1 MILPRQA
8 RDTHRENS
16 KKSGVSSSG
25 RGSGRASGDDEE
37 DAADGAS
44 RQVRGGGLT
53 ETGCETRHFLSH
65 LYINTNFLPRQ
76 ARDKHRENSKKEW
89 RFSHQGIME
98 LSVAQYLT
106 EIDASMIIVDCN
118 WNMDH
123 DLITKNGA
131 QRKKQTAHLSEYS

>member
-1 MILPRQA
+1 MAFLVLRPRFS
-8 RDTHRENS
+8 TS
-16 KKSGVSSSG
+16 
-25 RGSGRASGDDEE
+25 ASP
-37 DAADGAS
+37 AT
-44 RQVRGGGLT
+44 VRKTPL
-53 ETGCETRHFLSH
+53 FAPFI
-65 LYINTNFLPRQ
+65 YITTVILPRQ

>member
-1 MILPRQA
+1 
-8 RDTHRENS
+8 
-16 KKSGVSSSG
+16 
-25 RGSGRASGDDEE
+25 
-37 DAADGAS
+37 
-44 RQVRGGGLT
+44 
-53 ETGCETRHFLSH
+53 
-65 LYINTNFLPRQ
+65 
-76 ARDKHRENSKKEW
+76 
-89 RFSHQGIME
+89 ME